1 MEAVAMLGEH
11 APATSTATYN
21 LKPKPAQA
29 SAPAAMVI
37 AASTSGFSALQAFL
51 APIARR
57 IEAPILIVQHMP
69 AGCAPAFASKLEQM
83 TGKHCR
89 VAADCDV
96 LAPGTMLLAPG
107 GQHMR
112 VARCPAGRMVHLD
125 AGEPVNACRPAADPL
140 FESAVLA
147 FGSRLLAVVLSGAGR
162 DACAGAGRIAA
173 AGGRVIVQDEASC
186 DCWDMPGA
194 VAAAGHAEAVKPLK
208 DLSHLALRVMNGE
221 VA

>member
-1 MEAVAMLGEH
+1 MLGEH
-11 APATSTATYN
+11 APVTS
-21 LKPKPAQA
+21 PAYRLRPRPTQI
-29 SAPAAMVI
+29 SSPAAMVI
-37 AASTSGFSALQAFL
+37 AASTSGFAALQNFL
-51 APIARR
+51 VPIARR
-57 IEAPILIVQHMP
+57 IDATILIVQHMP
-69 AGCAPAFASKLEQM
+69 PGCAPAFARRLEEA

-125 AGEPVNACRPAADPL
+125 AGEPINACRPAADPL
-140 FESAVLA
+140 FESAALA

-162 DACAGAGRIAA
+162 DACAGAGRIAG
-173 AGGRVIVQDEASC
+173 AGGRVIVQDQLRC

-194 VAAAGHAEAVKPLK
+194 VAEAGHAEAVKPLK
-208 DLSHLALRVMNGE
+208 DLSHLALRLMNGD